1 MYNAIPSLIM
11 SNLKLPNRNG
21 EAYTTRMLAEDLI
34 AYSYLEVKKLP
45 ICKFIPVEVL
55 ETIGKYEQSR
65 FINAEGKSEARRVF
79 KSANR
84 KLQGLNPNRMNA

>member
-11 SNLKLPNRNG
+11 FQLKLPNRNG

-34 AYSYLEVKKLP
+34 AYSYLVWCARSYP

-55 ETIGKYEQSR
+55 ETIESMSSQDS
-65 FINAEGKSEARRVF
+65 
-79 KSANR
+79 
-84 KLQGLNPNRMNA
+84 

>member
-1 MYNAIPSLIM
+1 M

-21 EAYTTRMLAEDLI
+21 EAYTIRMLAEDLI
-34 AYSYLEVKKLP
+34 AYSYLQVQEAINQL
-45 ICKFIPVEVL
+45 IPVEVL